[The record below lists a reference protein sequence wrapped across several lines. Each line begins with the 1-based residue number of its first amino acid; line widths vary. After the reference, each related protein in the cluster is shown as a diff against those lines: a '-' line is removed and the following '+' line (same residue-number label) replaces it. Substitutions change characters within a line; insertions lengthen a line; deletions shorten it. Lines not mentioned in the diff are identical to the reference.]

1 MPEKSVSVGERER
14 ERESRR
20 EKEINKITVLQY
32 TIVHTEIRIEHD
44 FKCFLVNM
52 NSLNER
58 IPYIH

>member
-1 MPEKSVSVGERER
+1 MWERER